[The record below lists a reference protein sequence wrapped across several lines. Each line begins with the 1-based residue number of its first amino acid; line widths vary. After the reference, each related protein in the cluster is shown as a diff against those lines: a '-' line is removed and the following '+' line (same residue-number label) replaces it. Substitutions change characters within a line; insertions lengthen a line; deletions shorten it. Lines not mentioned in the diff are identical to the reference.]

1 MRTLVRLDRLNVIA
15 AIGVMTVVGCGGG
28 STGPKLPDPVKVKG
42 VVAMDSQPLPD
53 AMVFFVPEGGKSMG
67 NGATGITDSSGTFE
81 LVTTSG
87 KAKKPGAIPGNYK
100 VWISRLVGPDGKPVA
115 PNADVPPADLGAV
128 ESLPS
133 RYSDVMMTELK
144 ASVTGEGGS
153 FDFSISSR

>member
-1 MRTLVRLDRLNVIA
+1 MRLDRLNVIA
-15 AIGVMTVVGCGGG
+15 AIGVMAVVGCGGG
-28 STGPKLPDPVKVKG
+28 SSGPKLPEPVKVKG

-67 NGATGITDSSGTFE
+67 NGATGITDSNGTFE

-87 KAKKPGAIPGNYK
+87 KARKPGAIPGNYK

>member
-1 MRTLVRLDRLNVIA
+1 MKASMKLGGSKIFA
-15 AIGVMTVVGCGGG
+15 AIGIVAVIGCGGG
-28 STGPKLPDPVKVKG
+28 SSGPKLPDPVKVKG
-42 VVAMDSQPLPD
+42 VVAMDSQPLSD

-67 NGATGITDSSGTFE
+67 NGATGITDSSGNFE

-87 KAKKPGAIPGNYK
+87 KARKPGAIPGNYK
-100 VWISRLVGPDGKPVA
+100 VWISRLVGPDGKAVA
-115 PNADVPPADLGAV
+115 PNANVPPADLGAV

-144 ASVTGEGGS
+144 ARVTGDGGS

>member
-1 MRTLVRLDRLNVIA
+1 MRLDRLNILA
-15 AIGVMTVVGCGGG
+15 AIGMLTVVGCGGG

-87 KAKKPGAIPGNYK
+87 KARKPGAIPGNYK

-128 ESLPS
+128 ESLPP

-144 ASVTGEGGS
+144 ASVTGDGGS